1 MINEINLRWLL
12 TSFKKA
18 YNSRCVFKKWT
29 FKDVLWVKKTMEWIH
44 QCHQWWSMR
53 YRFFIHFWWLSNVNE
68 LLMKLSREIE
78 FIIVCFLENQTSFKA
93 TDNGWLPS
101 MISHFYGLRLVHL
114 GMPLFYPKKYSC
126 HVLWHIRFQS
136 FSVFCCNSQLFC
148 HVFHW
153 WKITVVVAGT
163 LKTPHILK
171 VSKAKL
177 LVMTFEALG
186 MRAQIICINLVNPGN
201 TGRPY
206 ISIILPSGLIVLKMR
221 LKDVGGCN
229 E

>member
-1 MINEINLRWLL
+1 
-12 TSFKKA
+12 
-18 YNSRCVFKKWT
+18 
-29 FKDVLWVKKTMEWIH
+29 
-44 QCHQWWSMR
+44 
-53 YRFFIHFWWLSNVNE
+53 
-68 LLMKLSREIE
+68 MKLSREIE

-93 TDNGWLPS
+93 TDNGWLFTKHDLALLWVTTRTSRNASFLPQK
-101 MISHFYGLRLVHL
+101 I
-114 GMPLFYPKKYSC
+114 PLPC

>member
-1 MINEINLRWLL
+1 M
-12 TSFKKA
+12 SFGTYA
-18 YNSRCVFKKWT
+18 
-29 FKDVLWVKKTMEWIH
+29 
-44 QCHQWWSMR
+44 
-53 YRFFIHFWWLSNVNE
+53 
-68 LLMKLSREIE
+68 
-78 FIIVCFLENQTSFKA
+78 FKA
-93 TDNGWLPS
+93 LVFFAATSNFFA
-101 MISHFYGLRLVHL
+101 MFFTRERLQ
-114 GMPLFYPKKYSC
+114 F
-126 HVLWHIRFQS
+126 
-136 FSVFCCNSQLFC
+136 
-148 HVFHW
+148 
-153 WKITVVVAGT
+153 TVVVAGT